1 MSCKEIKLEVDSYAI
16 FRHVSEFSYQ
26 ERQGIWLQEMHDASE
41 RVTELYREER
51 WTDIDL
57 FDEPE
62 KWIEYIKKQPEF
74 KFLKAKVVFL

>member
-1 MSCKEIKLEVDSYAI
+1 MSCKEIKIEVDSFSI
-16 FRHVSEFSYQ
+16 FKYVSELDQQ
-26 ERQGIWLQEMHDASE
+26 ERQGIWLQEMCEASE
-41 RVTELYREER
+41 RVAKLYREER